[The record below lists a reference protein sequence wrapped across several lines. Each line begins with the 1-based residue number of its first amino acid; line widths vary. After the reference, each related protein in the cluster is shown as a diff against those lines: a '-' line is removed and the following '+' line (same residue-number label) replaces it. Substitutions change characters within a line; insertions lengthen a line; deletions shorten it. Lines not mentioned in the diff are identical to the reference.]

1 MPGLILAGMN
11 LWQILTGRAP
21 VQRAAEAVE
30 TGQQIIRLPLRD
42 ELPDATDDQALGLI
56 PVYRALQVLTTS
68 AGQLPLR
75 LERQGKTI
83 EDRLPKLVRKPDPE
97 LDRSDWIEQAVLSLA
112 LDGNLFIRRVT
123 ARNGE
128 LIAAR
133 ILPPAE
139 VAISRHPD
147 TRQIRYHYRGEKFTP
162 AEVHHQTLMRLPG
175 RDRGLGPI
183 QAARREVGGAADVRD
198 YSSNWFHGTGQPSGL
213 LVSKGAKTAAE
224 AKEQRKRWN
233 EAAADPDNPTGVRVI
248 GGDTEYHPLFL
259 NPADAQ
265 WLDVRKFTVTD
276 FARLFGVPSGLML
289 VSLDGN
295 SMTYSNVEQ
304 EWLAF
309 VRFTLMQ
316 YLRKIEEALTE
327 ISPLGQTIRFD
338 LEVLLRSDT
347 KSRYDAHRVALDA
360 GFLTVDE
367 VRAIEGRAPLTDE
380 QRAEITQRLTAPR
393 STTTAPQEVPA

>member
-1 MPGLILAGMN
+1 
-11 LWQILTGRAP
+11 
-21 VQRAAEAVE
+21 
-30 TGQQIIRLPLRD
+30 
-42 ELPDATDDQALGLI
+42 
-56 PVYRALQVLTTS
+56 
-68 AGQLPLR
+68 
-75 LERQGKTI
+75 
-83 EDRLPKLVRKPDPE
+83 
-97 LDRSDWIEQAVLSLA
+97 
-112 LDGNLFIRRVT
+112 
-123 ARNGE
+123 
-128 LIAAR
+128 
-133 ILPPAE
+133 
-139 VAISRHPD
+139 
-147 TRQIRYHYRGEKFTP
+147 
-162 AEVHHQTLMRLPG
+162 
-175 RDRGLGPI
+175 
-183 QAARREVGGAADVRD
+183 
-198 YSSNWFHGTGQPSGL
+198 
-213 LVSKGAKTAAE
+213 
-224 AKEQRKRWN
+224 
-233 EAAADPDNPTGVRVI
+233 
-248 GGDTEYHPLFL
+248 
-259 NPADAQ
+259 
-265 WLDVRKFTVTD
+265 
-276 FARLFGVPSGLML
+276 ML